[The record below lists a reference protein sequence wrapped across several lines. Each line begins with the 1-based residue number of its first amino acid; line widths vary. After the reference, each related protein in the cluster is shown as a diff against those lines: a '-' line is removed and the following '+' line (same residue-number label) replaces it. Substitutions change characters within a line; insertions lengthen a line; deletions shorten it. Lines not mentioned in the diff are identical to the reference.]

1 MFSYISY
8 FRLTEHQGVDEVPET
23 GQTVKRISEEN
34 GRKVIRQYKKVERS
48 TETTKEKSQKVSE
61 EERD

>member
-1 MFSYISY
+1 M
-8 FRLTEHQGVDEVPET
+8 TEHQGVDEVPET